1 LTSAGMV
8 TGIGTATVI
17 GRMTT
22 GCIVTRTIRIRVTTT
37 TTVKT
42 TIDVVVATQRV
53 VRSDEAGLPE
63 KGDRPRCFS
72 LRQTALQLS
81 PVGANC

>member
-1 LTSAGMV
+1 MV

-63 KGDRPRCFS
+63 RGTGLVALACVKPRCS
-72 LRQTALQLS
+72 YR
-81 PVGANC
+81 P